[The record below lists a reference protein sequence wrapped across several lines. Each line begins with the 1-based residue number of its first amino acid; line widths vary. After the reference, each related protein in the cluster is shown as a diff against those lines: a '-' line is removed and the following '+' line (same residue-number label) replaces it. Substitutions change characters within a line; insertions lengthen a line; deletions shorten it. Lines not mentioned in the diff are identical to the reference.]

1 MGIRIA
7 SLQNINRKMMKIV
20 KQLSLLL
27 LLLTLFAACNSN
39 SAGKKQE
46 KARVVKGLYSYGP
59 EIRSFTDCDEAREY
73 WVIDS
78 ANTLELAYSNMN
90 FEKPYEPVYIEVE
103 CKVVKSDSLMVTADY
118 DSTMV
123 VTKLLKM
130 TKEIPD
136 GPCNQ

>member
-1 MGIRIA
+1 
-7 SLQNINRKMMKIV
+7 MKIV

-27 LLLTLFAACNSN
+27 LLVAFFAACNTN
-39 SAGKKQE
+39 SADKKQV
-46 KARVVKGLYSYGP
+46 KPRIVKGLYSYGP

-73 WVIDS
+73 WVVDS
-78 ANTLELAYSNMN
+78 SKSLELAYSNMN

-103 CKVVKSDSLMVTADY
+103 CQVVKSDSLTISADY